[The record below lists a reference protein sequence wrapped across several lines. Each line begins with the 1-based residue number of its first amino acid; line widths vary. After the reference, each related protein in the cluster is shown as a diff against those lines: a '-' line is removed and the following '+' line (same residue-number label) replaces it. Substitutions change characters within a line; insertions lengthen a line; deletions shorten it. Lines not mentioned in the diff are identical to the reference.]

1 MMLSA
6 ATLHFIT
13 RKLTAKIVL
22 PQLVVEIVH
31 TLADVNDHLELGD
44 NVVGESQHVLA
55 VFVVEIL
62 GLQAGAVREKA
73 EFTGP
78 VVVDEDGKLL
88 VEVVENLVVFLDA
101 LDELE
106 SVGLE
111 ELGVCLLGV
120 G

>member
-1 MMLSA
+1 M
-6 ATLHFIT
+6 
-13 RKLTAKIVL
+13 
-22 PQLVVEIVH
+22 
-31 TLADVNDHLELGD
+31 
-44 NVVGESQHVLA
+44 
-55 VFVVEIL
+55 
-62 GLQAGAVREKA
+62 REKA

-111 ELGVCLLGV
+111 ELGVCLLSV

>member
-1 MMLSA
+1 
-6 ATLHFIT
+6 
-13 RKLTAKIVL
+13 
-22 PQLVVEIVH
+22 
-31 TLADVNDHLELGD
+31 
-44 NVVGESQHVLA
+44 
-55 VFVVEIL
+55 VFVVEVL

-73 EFTGP
+73 ELTGP
-78 VVVDEDGKLL
+78 VVVDEDRKLL

-111 ELGVCLLGV
+111 ELCVCLLSV